1 MSGRTLS
8 SSTVPPAGHE
18 LRSVHDTSP
27 AARRMSHAVRRA
39 VGAVAIAL
47 LTAGL
52 AVLGAGPAAAHSV
65 LVSVDPADGAQLST
79 GPARVTFTFNENL
92 QPSFPSVTVVGPD
105 GNLWSEGQPVV
116 DGPRVSIAVRALGPA
131 GKYTMAYRVTSADGH
146 PVSGTRSF
154 TLTAAG
160 HGTPG
165 PKADAASS
173 SGGGGSGGVPVWVF
187 IVGAVVLFGGGLA
200 FALLGGKTGKKTSKR

>member
-1 MSGRTLS
+1 MIRRTL
-8 SSTVPPAGHE
+8 
-18 LRSVHDTSP
+18 
-27 AARRMSHAVRRA
+27 
-39 VGAVAIAL
+39 GAVAIAL

-105 GNLWSEGQPVV
+105 HNLWSEGQPVV
-116 DGPRVSIAVRALGPA
+116 DGPHVSIAVRELGPA

-154 TLTAAG
+154 TLTTAG

-165 PKADAASS
+165 PKAGGANSS
-173 SGGGGSGGVPVWVF
+173 GGGSGGVPVWVF

-200 FALLGGKTGKKTSKR
+200 FALIGGKKTSKR

>member
-1 MSGRTLS
+1 MIRRLLS
-8 SSTVPPAGHE
+8 
-18 LRSVHDTSP
+18 
-27 AARRMSHAVRRA
+27 
-39 VGAVAIAL
+39 AVAAAL
-47 LTAGL
+47 LLGGFTVL
-52 AVLGAGPAAAHSV
+52 AAGPAAAHSV
-65 LVSVDPADGAQLST
+65 LIAVDPPDGAHLAT

-105 GNLWSEGQPVV
+105 GNLWSKGQPAV
-116 DGPRVSIAVRALGPA
+116 DGPDASIAVGELGPA

-154 TLTAAG
+154 ILTEPG

-165 PKADAASS
+165 PKASTAAESG
-173 SGGGGSGGVPVWVF
+173 GGGGSGGVPVWVF

-200 FALLGGKTGKKTSKR
+200 FALLAGKKTRRQ

>member
-1 MSGRTLS
+1 MIRRLL
-8 SSTVPPAGHE
+8 STV
-18 LRSVHDTSP
+18 
-27 AARRMSHAVRRA
+27 
-39 VGAVAIAL
+39 AVALLLGGFAAL
-47 LTAGL
+47 A
-52 AVLGAGPAAAHSV
+52 AGPAAAHSI
-65 LVSVDPADGAQLST
+65 LIAVDPPDGAQLT
-79 GPARVTFTFNENL
+79 AGPARATFTFNENL

-105 GNLWSEGQPVV
+105 GNLWSRGKPVV
-116 DGPRVSIAVRALGPA
+116 DGPHVSIAVGELGPA

-154 TLTAAG
+154 TLTTPG

-187 IVGAVVLFGGGLA
+187 IVGAVVVFGG
-200 FALLGGKTGKKTSKR
+200 ALVFVLFSGKKKSK

>member
-1 MSGRTLS
+1 MIRRTL
-8 SSTVPPAGHE
+8 
-18 LRSVHDTSP
+18 
-27 AARRMSHAVRRA
+27 
-39 VGAVAIAL
+39 GAVVIAL

-52 AVLGAGPAAAHSV
+52 AVLGAGPAAAHSI

-116 DGPRVSIAVRALGPA
+116 DGPRVSIAVRELGPA

-154 TLTAAG
+154 TLTTAG

-165 PKADAASS
+165 PKASAGSS
-173 SGGGGSGGVPVWVF
+173 SGGGGGSGGVPVWVF

-200 FALLGGKTGKKTSKR
+200 FALLGGKKTSKR

>member
-1 MSGRTLS
+1 MIRRTL
-8 SSTVPPAGHE
+8 
-18 LRSVHDTSP
+18 
-27 AARRMSHAVRRA
+27 
-39 VGAVAIAL
+39 GAVAIAL

-52 AVLGAGPAAAHSV
+52 AVLGAGPAAAHSI

-116 DGPRVSIAVRALGPA
+116 DGPRVSIAVRELGPA

-154 TLTAAG
+154 TLTTAG

-165 PKADAASS
+165 PKADAGSS
-173 SGGGGSGGVPVWVF
+173 SGGGGGSGGVPVWVF

-200 FALLGGKTGKKTSKR
+200 FALLGGKKTSKR